1 MPPLF
6 LFSPHSPNPASRAP
20 RPLRSEDKKE
30 KEGQIFDRTYGNM
43 RGKGGLAMILVT
55 IKHRGGK
62 RPDFENYDFS
72 TMKKAVEWLRENG
85 FAPA

>member
-1 MPPLF
+1 
-6 LFSPHSPNPASRAP
+6 
-20 RPLRSEDKKE
+20 
-30 KEGQIFDRTYGNM
+30 M